1 MLWKKAKEKN
11 RDDDEREGR
20 ADERL
25 ATVTHEDDD
34 TETASAEAAVSARE
48 FALSPHIQAL
58 WDTIF
63 PLVGVMHS
71 KPGESAGLFKVG
83 PGDREGE
90 ATIYIDVPSEPYR
103 EGHPPRMERIVTLTV
118 KMEHDYRLLGSDYY
132 CVDCDVPTS
141 ETRH

>member
-1 MLWKKAKEKN
+1 MLWKKAKERN
-11 RDDDEREGR
+11 RDRDSREAR

-25 ATVTHEDDD
+25 ATVAQEHDDAEVGS
-34 TETASAEAAVSARE
+34 TEASVSARE

-63 PLVGVMHS
+63 PLVGVLQS
-71 KPGESAGLFKVG
+71 KPGESAGLFKVS

-118 KMEHDYRLLGSDYY
+118 KMEHDYRLLGTDYY